1 MCFKSK
7 MKQPK
12 VSDQQAAPQPML
24 LEAPKGAEYGDGA
37 DDTTDSAETTSGLKS
52 LKIDKTSTEK
62 GDGTQSS
69 TATDTG
75 AGSVVKDTTSKP
87 KKSPAVKRALKR

>member
-24 LEAPKGAEYGDGA
+24 LEAPKGAEFGDGA
-37 DDTTDSAETTSGLKS
+37 DDTTDKGETTSGLKS
-52 LKIDKTSTEK
+52 LKIDKATVETGEGS
-62 GDGTQSS
+62 QAA
-69 TATDTG
+69 TASDTG
-75 AGSVVKDTTSKP
+75 ASKVTP
-87 KKSPAVKRALKR
+87 IKKSPAVKRALKR